1 MTSTIPVTM
10 REKKRDASIEVIV
23 VGILFALIFAMG
35 SPVLGNNFGMGE
47 KVSVVT
53 AVPVA
58 IEH

>member
-1 MTSTIPVTM
+1 M

-35 SPVLGNNFGMGE
+35 SPVLGNNFGIGE